1 MAPRRR
7 CPVCGSK
14 QWHKEPSSGLITCS
28 EGHVL
33 QNYRNETREVT
44 ELGPHA
50 VRKRTLKSGRKKK
63 ERQSKADPKLYHG
76 ERARF
81 HYFQCLQLIFR
92 MQASALIRLWRLPPE
107 FEIICRDVWALHL
120 SLLPN
125 PPSPEPLLHE
135 QDAAGDG
142 EPSSIGPSASRRT
155 PRAHDGSDSD
165 GTTDREDRDKEHDQ
179 GQTSSSSST
188 SDSESASESESDG
201 LQSDSE
207 LEELMRANSETPSS
221 EEDELENTP
230 RPKQPARKRKRRTFG
245 QYEAPASTVSC
256 LVLACWTLRLPVM
269 YMDFTRLIESYDLPY
284 LDPLRLLPV
293 DMTRHLRKHTVQ
305 ALSPHFPPSPLHLHR
320 LTSRLAR
327 LMHSKYDI
335 YTPELNAAPV
345 LWKAVRTLQGTPTL
359 YVLTK
364 RIARLVSIPLTLHR
378 SLAPA
383 LAREKKRDPT
393 FHKQDSAVP
402 EVALAAAVIVVMKLV
417 YGLDGSPRNLRDKDD
432 PACALPVLSELIAA
446 IRAAE
451 KATEAA
457 RPPYA
462 TDSQLSALD
471 MNDRMLDEYLRFCEK
486 ALLPREDQM
495 STRNVTTDH
504 FPLGEGRTSPLE
516 MFDESFGEDPTPPA
530 MSANAV
536 DDRPDVLGPGQDYH
550 IYNTQDI
557 LGTVP
562 DDLEA
567 VVSRA
572 AQWAG
577 MDQDYV
583 LGVVERFERRV
594 LRWLESLKRKERGE
608 RAAAAAAASAAAAAE

>member
-92 MQASALIRLWRLPPE
+92 MQVSSLMRLWQLPPE

-142 EPSSIGPSASRRT
+142 EPSSKGPSASRRT
-155 PRAHDGSDSD
+155 PRPNEGSDSD
-165 GTTDREDRDKEHDQ
+165 EATDVEEHDEEHDQ
-179 GQTSSSSST
+179 GQSSSSSSS
-188 SDSESASESESDG
+188 SDSESESESESDG
-201 LQSDSE
+201 PQHDSE

-221 EEDELENTP
+221 EEDERENAP
-230 RPKQPARKRKRRTFG
+230 RPKPPPRKRKRRTFG

-256 LVLACWTLRLPVM
+256 LVLACWTLRIPVM
-269 YMDFTRLIESYDLPY
+269 YMDFTRQRVRLIESYDLPY
-284 LDPLRLLPV
+284 LDPLRLLPE

-305 ALSPHFPPSPLHLHR
+305 ALSPHFPPSALHLHR
-320 LTSRLAR
+320 LSSRLAR

-335 YTPELNAAPV
+335 YTPELNAAPI
-345 LWKAVRTLQGTPTL
+345 LWKAVRSLQGTPTL

-383 LAREKKRDPT
+383 LAREKKRDPIY
-393 FHKQDSAVP
+393 HKQDSAVP

-417 YGLDGSPRNLRDKDD
+417 YGLDGSPRHPRDKDD
-432 PACALPVLSELIAA
+432 PACALPVPSELIAA
-446 IRAAE
+446 VRAAE
-451 KATEAA
+451 QATDAA
-457 RPPYA
+457 RPPYS
-462 TDSQLSALD
+462 TDSHLSALD
-471 MNDRMLDEYLRFCEK
+471 MDDKLLDEYLAFCEK
-486 ALLPREDQM
+486 ALLPREDRM
-495 STRNVTTDH
+495 PARNVTTDH
-504 FPLGEGRTSPLE
+504 FPLGESRTLPPE
-516 MFDESFGEDPTPPA
+516 AGEESSGGVLAQPA

-536 DDRPDVLGPGQDYH
+536 DDRPEVLRPGQGYH

-562 DDLEA
+562 DELDA

-577 MDQDYV
+577 VDQDYV

-594 LRWLESLKRKERGE
+594 MRWLESVKRKERSE
-608 RAAAAAAASAAAAAE
+608 RAAASAE